1 MKKSGLQGT
10 SATSLRPKPLHDG
23 PTIMMARAE
32 CKGFEIAYACAGMW
46 GALFNLV
53 FFPTRP
59 GQPGATL
66 SFYTAIDCQ

>member
-1 MKKSGLQGT
+1 
-10 SATSLRPKPLHDG
+10 
-23 PTIMMARAE
+23 MMARAE